1 MSNNVFFRCL
11 IFCFSIILVQCTP
24 TREVHKE
31 IKEDTET
38 TKETYRIG
46 FYNVENLFDTINS
59 PLRNDDEFLPK
70 TKKNWNTERY
80 QKKLNDLAKIISAMG
95 TPTIL
100 GLSEVENRAV
110 CRDLAD
116 TDALRD
122 AGYITVHQ
130 QSPDFRGIDVAL
142 LFQKD
147 KFRLITSDLVRID
160 FPANIVEDY
169 TTRDILYVHGI
180 LDGKTELHIFVN
192 HWPSRY
198 GGVKASEPKRVYVA
212 QQLKKYADKILA
224 KNPDANIISMGDF
237 NDETDNKSVAVE
249 LGDSFHNCMAALDKA
264 GKGTYNYR
272 GNWNMLDHIL
282 VSKSLQTGE
291 SGLRA
296 SEGTVFREEWMMFQ
310 SKKNGA
316 TPNRTYGGPNYYG
329 GFSDHLPVYVDL
341 H

>member
-1 MSNNVFFRCL
+1 
-11 IFCFSIILVQCTP
+11 VQSDTGG
-24 TREVHKE
+24 
-31 IKEDTET
+31 DTEAA
-38 TKETYRIG
+38 KVTYRIG
-46 FYNVENLFDTINS
+46 FYNVENLFDTIDS
-59 PLRNDDEFLPK
+59 PLRNDDEFLPN

-110 CRDLAD
+110 CQDLAD
-116 TDALRD
+116 TDALRE

-142 LFQKD
+142 LVQKD
-147 KFRLITSDLVRID
+147 KFRLVTSDLIRID

-169 TTRDILYVHGI
+169 TTRDILYVRGI

-224 KNPDANIISMGDF
+224 NNPNANIILMGDF

-249 LGDSFHNCMAALDKA
+249 LGNTFHNCMAALDQA

-282 VSKSLQTGE
+282 VSKALQTGKN
-291 SGLRA
+291 GLTA
-296 SEGTVFREEWMMFQ
+296 SEGTIFREEWMMYQ

-341 H
+341 F